1 MSTPRRNFLKDIL
14 VAGALPALLASPG
27 GVEAATEMVDQAAQ
41 TNSQGATFEFDKET
55 YNYWANYMKP
65 GAPLPGGRASGVRG
79 NKLGLSPISGTP
91 LEREPAFLHYDTNQ
105 GFRTPDQIQPKE
117 LAPPQGDVSVQ
128 FSVAAFKPANE
139 DRATFEKLQSGSLR
153 VDMVQNQPS
162 MIAGIAD
169 FAAWTAIA
177 ALLPDKSNKLPPL
190 ANLTFDPNSTWD
202 KPQNMMLPRW
212 HRALGNQSGRA
223 TEGFAVVP
231 DSESADHGSCAIR
244 ACAWVSWDVLH
255 RVHGIQQIFRADSQH
270 AAVDFQ
276 VGRHRRVCDLGF
288 VERIRGWGD
297 AQLAVAH
304 RELCDR
310 AAETC
315 GGFSE
320 GYERC
325 GDEAK
330 LHRGKKLQWRGPL
343 LGGTERAARCDL
355 RHAGG
360 AGEGFS
366 GALQRAEQSVDKSFA
381 QPEKW

>member
-65 GAPLPGGRASGVRG
+65 GAPLPGGKANGVRG

-139 DRATFEKLQSGSLR
+139 DRATFDKLQSGSLR

-202 KPQNMMLPRW
+202 KPQNMMLPGGTGHWGISLGVQRKDSLLCQILNQLTTEVA
-212 HRALGNQSGRA
+212 RFAPALGFPGMCSTAFTAFNRFFGLIHSMPQWIFKSDGIAVYATSDSWKESGAGVTRSLPLRTGNYVIVPQKHVAAFQKDMKDVVMRQNFIVEKNYNGLDLYSAAQS
-223 TEGFAVVP
+223 
-231 DSESADHGSCAIR
+231 
-244 ACAWVSWDVLH
+244 VLH
-255 RVHGIQQIFRADSQH
+255 DVTYAT
-270 AAVDFQ
+270 
-276 VGRHRRVCDLGF
+276 
-288 VERIRGWGD
+288 
-297 AQLAVAH
+297 LAVQVKGSQAP
-304 RELCDR
+304 C
-310 AAETC
+310 
-315 GGFSE
+315 
-320 GYERC
+320 
-325 GDEAK
+325 
-330 LHRGKKLQWRGPL
+330 
-343 LGGTERAARCDL
+343 
-355 RHAGG
+355 
-360 AGEGFS
+360 
-366 GALQRAEQSVDKSFA
+366 SVPSKA
-381 QPEKW
+381 